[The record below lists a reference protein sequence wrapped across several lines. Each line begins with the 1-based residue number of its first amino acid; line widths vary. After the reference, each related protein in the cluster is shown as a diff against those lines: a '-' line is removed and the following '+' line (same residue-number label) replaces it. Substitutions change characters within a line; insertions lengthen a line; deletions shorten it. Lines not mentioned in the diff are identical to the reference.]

1 MQFGGHNIKRS
12 IIPITHSGSEMT
24 TKLTNRVNGMDDIVL
39 IDNTKAVELVTDDAG
54 AVTGVKVENPV
65 TGDTSEVKCKAVVL
79 ATGGFGSNV
88 DMRVKYNPEMD
99 DKILSTDSVAA
110 QGDGIVMAEKIG
122 ADTID
127 MEYIQTYPV
136 CDPETGALLYVGDVR
151 LENHGIL
158 VNREGDRFVQE
169 LDRRDVISN
178 GIKNQT
184 DGVAFLLFDQAAAD
198 ETGLLKQHA
207 DEYENSEARGV
218 IVKGDTL
225 EDVAKA
231 QGVDAAE
238 LQKTVEK
245 WNQYCADGKDPDFG
259 YSAEMNVI
267 GDGPYYLMA
276 CKPAVHYT
284 MGGLHIT
291 PEAEVL
297 TVEGTPIAGL
307 YAAGEVAGHKMGTNR
322 LGSCSMTDIYTFGRI
337 AGKNAADYAA

>member
-1 MQFGGHNIKRS
+1 
-12 IIPITHSGSEMT
+12 
-24 TKLTNRVNGMDDIVL
+24 
-39 IDNTKAVELVTDDAG
+39 
-54 AVTGVKVENPV
+54 
-65 TGDTSEVKCKAVVL
+65 
-79 ATGGFGSNV
+79 
-88 DMRVKYNPEMD
+88 MRVKYNPEMD

-218 IVKGDTL
+218 IVKADTL
-225 EDVAKA
+225 DDVAKA

-238 LQKTVEK
+238 LKKTVEK

-259 YSAEMNVI
+259 LQRRDERHRRRPLTTSWPAS
-267 GDGPYYLMA
+267 PLCTTPWAA
-276 CKPAVHYT
+276 CTSRP
-284 MGGLHIT
+284 
-291 PEAEVL
+291 
-297 TVEGTPIAGL
+297 
-307 YAAGEVAGHKMGTNR
+307 R
-322 LGSCSMTDIYTFGRI
+322 QRCSP
-337 AGKNAADYAA
+337 

>member
-1 MQFGGHNIKRS
+1 
-12 IIPITHSGSEMT
+12 MT

-184 DGVAFLLFDQAAAD
+184 DGVAFLLFDPPMRRGCSSSMPTSTRTARLAA
-198 ETGLLKQHA
+198 L
-207 DEYENSEARGV
+207 S
-218 IVKGDTL
+218 
-225 EDVAKA
+225 
-231 QGVDAAE
+231 
-238 LQKTVEK
+238 
-245 WNQYCADGKDPDFG
+245 
-259 YSAEMNVI
+259 
-267 GDGPYYLMA
+267 
-276 CKPAVHYT
+276 
-284 MGGLHIT
+284 
-291 PEAEVL
+291 
-297 TVEGTPIAGL
+297 
-307 YAAGEVAGHKMGTNR
+307 
-322 LGSCSMTDIYTFGRI
+322 
-337 AGKNAADYAA
+337 

>member
-1 MQFGGHNIKRS
+1 M
-12 IIPITHSGSEMT
+12 
-24 TKLTNRVNGMDDIVL
+24 V
-39 IDNTKAVELVTDDAG
+39 
-54 AVTGVKVENPV
+54 GVKVENPV

-198 ETGLLKQHA
+198 ETGLIKQHA

-218 IVKGDTL
+218 IVKADTL

-238 LQKTVEK
+238 LKKTVEK
-245 WNQYCADGKDPDFG
+245 WNKYCADGKDPDFG

-297 TVEGTPIAGL
+297 TVEGAPIAGL

>member
-1 MQFGGHNIKRS
+1 M
-12 IIPITHSGSEMT
+12 
-24 TKLTNRVNGMDDIVL
+24 
-39 IDNTKAVELVTDDAG
+39 
-54 AVTGVKVENPV
+54 
-65 TGDTSEVKCKAVVL
+65 
-79 ATGGFGSNV
+79 
-88 DMRVKYNPEMD
+88 
-99 DKILSTDSVAA
+99 
-110 QGDGIVMAEKIG
+110 
-122 ADTID
+122 
-127 MEYIQTYPV
+127 
-136 CDPETGALLYVGDVR
+136 
-151 LENHGIL
+151 
-158 VNREGDRFVQE
+158 
-169 LDRRDVISN
+169 
-178 GIKNQT
+178 
-184 DGVAFLLFDQAAAD
+184 AFLLFDQAAAD

-307 YAAGEVAGHKMGTNR
+307 YAAGEVAGHQDGHEPSGLLLYDRHLHLRPHRRARTPPTTPPKELTVR
-322 LGSCSMTDIYTFGRI
+322 SVHDSAT
-337 AGKNAADYAA
+337 AAPAFRDRGATVAFLHRRCV

>member
-1 MQFGGHNIKRS
+1 MQEIWQQYVVHQNQAVV
-12 IIPITHSGSEMT
+12 EA
-24 TKLTNRVNGMDDIVL
+24 LTDQLLEIL
-39 IDNTKAVELVTDDAG
+39 
-54 AVTGVKVENPV
+54 
-65 TGDTSEVKCKAVVL
+65 TGD
-79 ATGGFGSNV
+79 GGSFLV
-88 DMRVKYNPEMD
+88 Q
-99 DKILSTDSVAA
+99 L
-110 QGDGIVMAEKIG
+110 
-122 ADTID
+122 
-127 MEYIQTYPV
+127 
-136 CDPETGALLYVGDVR
+136 DPETGALLYVGDVR

-267 GDGPYYLMA
+267 GDGPYYL
-276 CKPAVHYT
+276 
-284 MGGLHIT
+284 
-291 PEAEVL
+291 
-297 TVEGTPIAGL
+297 
-307 YAAGEVAGHKMGTNR
+307 R
-322 LGSCSMTDIYTFGRI
+322 LCT
-337 AGKNAADYAA
+337 